1 MEVAREDYLR
11 GQAVSYISIGL
22 TTLACY
28 KLQNV
33 HLSSGILQ
41 WFCEESAITR
51 AISTGH
57 PIAVADVRLDDIPD
71 EVADTDFVCVQEYF
85 KPDAWDMIQQAG

>member
-11 GQAVSYISIGL
+11 GQAVSYLSMGQL
-22 TTLACY
+22 MACY
-28 KLQNV
+28 MLQHV
-33 HLSSGILQ
+33 YKSSGILR

-51 AISTGH
+51 TISTGH
-57 PIAVADVRLDDIPD
+57 LITVADLRLDDIPD

-85 KPDAWDMIQQAG
+85 KHDAWVMIQQAG

>member
-33 HLSSGILQ
+33 Q

-71 EVADTDFVCVQEYF
+71 EVANTDFVCVQEYF